1 MTKGYDP
8 RCLELA
14 QTFLE
19 DEPLLQ
25 GEQSADRADRLAQ
38 AIQDCIEEWIAEE
51 KS

>member
-1 MTKGYDP
+1 MSKGYDP

-14 QTFLE
+14 RLFIE

-25 GEQSADRADRLAQ
+25 GPQSAERADRLAQ